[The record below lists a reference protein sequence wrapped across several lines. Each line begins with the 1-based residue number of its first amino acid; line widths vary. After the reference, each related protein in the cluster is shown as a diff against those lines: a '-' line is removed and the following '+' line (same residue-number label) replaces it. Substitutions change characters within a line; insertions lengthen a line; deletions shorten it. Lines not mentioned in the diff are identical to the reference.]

1 MSASNKIIQATAGNI
16 AAGGAEPVGIDFD
29 GTNDYLSRSSDLV
42 GATDGKTFTFSAW
55 VYISGSASD
64 QRIYHSDDGTGWP
77 RFSVLI
83 NSGASVTFVSYPTDG
98 TARLNITSAANSLS
112 KNTWHHILASVDMA
126 SQANSKIY
134 INDENVTFNVST
146 FTNTDLSFSNTAHKI
161 GAETSSAGLV
171 EGRLAGVYLDYTYRD
186 LSVESNRRDFIDA
199 DGLYVT
205 PPTSGIISVPMDDPA
220 DPGRNDGTGGNFTL
234 NGIIAQSGRGPN
246 QYNAAASTFDGSA
259 DYLSRTSLTGIADGK
274 QGTFSCSFK
283 TNTFGNRPFISFV
296 QSGNQRFVIRT
307 SNAGSYG
314 YLTIIAQ
321 NSSGTNI
328 LQMADP
334 SVIRFTLNKMHSL
347 QVSFDLTDSNKRHI
361 FVDGVEQT
369 GLTYAAYTNDNID
382 YVVSDGYA
390 VGATPIPNFYYPGE
404 ISDLYFD
411 TTYIDLSTENPFYDT
426 ETGKPKFLGAS
437 GELPTG
443 SAPLIYLPLYANDAG
458 NNLGTGGDF
467 TVNSGPYTGARG
479 PSEYWASSAGFGG
492 SASNYLSKSSLTGA
506 SDGTVFSVALA
517 MYRNTETGTQ
527 RLVEFIDGSTYRVG
541 VHANASSFELVTR
554 NSSGTQEALIQTS
567 TTSLQPSQWYILLAC
582 FDTANSNNCKVYVY
596 YDQVPNGQNQSF
608 GAYGGFAGNNASF
621 TSAVTINTNTSNSI
635 NGAIGQV
642 YFDNRYIDFSQESN
656 RLKFVD
662 AFGYMKDLSVEIE
675 NENIDSPLIY
685 VPFSNASNFG
695 QNLGTGGDFTVN
707 GTVNNFG
714 YVDINA

>member
-1 MSASNKIIQATAGNI
+1 MSASNKIIQAAAGN
-16 AAGGAEPVGIDFD
+16 AAGAVEPVGIDFD

-42 GATDGKTFTFSAW
+42 GNTDSKTFTFSCW
-55 VYISGSASD
+55 VYPQETGLSQFLYDVTSGGYFLFSLSAS
-64 QRIYHSDDGTGWP
+64 GE
-77 RFSVLI
+77 FSVQGLT
-83 NSGASVTFVSYPTDG
+83 SGASIAV
-98 TARLNITSAANSLS
+98 L
-112 KNTWHHILASVDMA
+112 M
-126 SQANSKIY
+126 
-134 INDENVTFNVST
+134 
-146 FTNTDLSFSNTAHKI
+146 
-161 GAETSSAGLV
+161 ETSSGSVPFNTWSHLLISVDLANNQGSIFINDVSQTLVTNTKNNLFIDSSRTGAGIAASSAGGNKV
-171 EGRLAGVYLDYTYRD
+171 HGRLAGVYLDYTYRD

-205 PPTSGIISVPMDDPA
+205 PPTSGIISLPMDDA
-220 DPGRNDGTGGNFTL
+220 DDPGRNDGTGGDFTL

-283 TNTFGNRPFISFV
+283 TNTFGNLPFISFV

-307 SNAGSYG
+307 SNGGSFG

-321 NSSGTNI
+321 NSSGTNV
-328 LQMADP
+328 LQMQDP

-382 YVVSDGYA
+382 YVVSNGYA

-411 TTYIDLSTENPFYDT
+411 TSYMDLTSSNPFYDT
-426 ETGKPKFLGAS
+426 ETDKPKYLGAS

-479 PSEYWASSAGFGG
+479 PSEYWANTISKATDTGNFLNFGGPITASSTTGVAGFVIATGTPDNNQLGYFMRSGSNAVELSTTYNDVSLIRLQVTPDGSGGTVALDVDNYDPNNWNIIFFSCDTSGDIFLYVNGQTSSATSRSG
-492 SASNYLSKSSLTGA
+492 NINL
-506 SDGTVFSVALA
+506 
-517 MYRNTETGTQ
+517 Q
-527 RLVEFIDGSTYRVG
+527 
-541 VHANASSFELVTR
+541 
-554 NSSGTQEALIQTS
+554 SGTDFHILAYDS
-567 TTSLQPSQWYILLAC
+567 SSNPSYGAKHIGSVV
-582 FDTANSNNCKVYVY
+582 F
-596 YDQVPNGQNQSF
+596 YDEH
-608 GAYGGFAGNNASF
+608 
-621 TSAVTINTNTSNSI
+621 
-635 NGAIGQV
+635 
-642 YFDNRYIDFSQESN
+642 IDFSQEAN
-656 RLKFVD
+656 RNLFVD
-662 AFGYMKDLSVEIE
+662 QLGFPKDIKAQVDNGNI
-675 NENIDSPLIY
+675 NEPLILLE
-685 VPFSNASNFG
+685 FKDSSNFG
-695 QNLGTGGDFTVN
+695 INSGSAGNFTVN
-707 GTVNNFG
+707 GTIADGG
-714 YVDINA
+714 YVKG